1 MVAGV
6 SAVMELPDDAQ
17 RYPGLTPAGEQMLR
31 FLREHPHAPIY
42 RNASGHRLL
51 PEELP
56 QVLAFADAVR
66 DVSVDPRADLGQSW
80 LRDYVGNAMRR
91 VPHYR
96 RYGSAPEQIADL
108 PTVRRGD
115 LARDVAAFVPDD
127 QPLER
132 LINFRTTG
140 LTGQP
145 LLIAS
150 HPQVAARYLA
160 FHERALRRFGIE
172 LSSGPGDVGV
182 MLVGWQ
188 QRCFTYVSVT
198 PQRGECGLAKINLH
212 EDDWRDAAD
221 RGPYI
226 DALKPEVIT
235 GDPLSLAAL
244 LAIDFAHRPR
254 AILSTSMT
262 LLDGL
267 RTALQARF
275 DCPVLDVY
283 SLNEAG
289 PIAVFD
295 PAVDAHVLLQPQMA
309 IEILDGDGEP
319 VSLGERGEIT
329 LTGGFNFCLP
339 LLRYRTGDH
348 AALELRDGEWVL
360 AGLAGRA
367 PVRFR
372 TSGGDWINNIDV
384 THALKPFALPQ
395 YALLQA
401 ADGSLQFDVHGNHG
415 AEIGAVEA
423 ALRAVLGAQS
433 TLKIATHAEPCD
445 KVVQYRSELPEGDQS
460 LAAVAR

>member
-6 SAVMELPDDAQ
+6 NAVVESMSPEDAA
-17 RYPGLTPAGEQMLR
+17 RYPGLTAAGAQMLQR
-31 FLREHPHAPIY
+31 MREHPHAPIF

-51 PEELP
+51 PDELP
-56 QVLAFADAVR
+56 AIHAFAAQVR
-66 DVSVDPRADLGQSW
+66 RAEVDPRADLTQPW
-80 LRDYVGNAMRR
+80 LRERIAHALAR
-91 VPHYR
+91 VPCFR
-96 RYGSAPEQIADL
+96 RYGSPPERLADL
-108 PTVRRGD
+108 PTVTRGD
-115 LARDVAAFVPDD
+115 LARDIAAFVPDD
-127 QPLER
+127 QALDR

-150 HPQVAARYLA
+150 HPVVAARYLA
-160 FHERALRRFGIE
+160 FHERALARFGIE

-212 EDDWRDAAD
+212 ADDWRDPAD

-226 DALKPEVIT
+226 DAMQPEVIT

-244 LAIDFAHRPR
+244 LAIAFAHRPR
-254 AILSTSMT
+254 AIMSTSMA
-262 LLDGL
+262 LLPGL
-267 RTALQARF
+267 RAALAQRF
-275 DCPVLDVY
+275 DCPVLDLY

-295 PAVDAHVLLQPQMA
+295 PALDAHVLLQPEMA
-309 IEILDGDGEP
+309 IEIVNAEGDPLPE
-319 VSLGERGEIT
+319 GERGEIT

-348 AALELRDGEWVL
+348 ASLQRRGGEWVL
-360 AGLAGRA
+360 ADLAGRA

-372 TSGGDWINNIDV
+372 SGSGAWINNIDV

-395 YALLQA
+395 YALLQR
-401 ADGSLQFDVHGNHG
+401 ADGSLEFAVHGFHSTDL
-415 AEIGAVEA
+415 GAVKS
-423 ALRAVLGAQS
+423 ALQSLVGADVPLQ
-433 TLKIATHAEPCD
+433 IEVHPEPCD
-445 KVVQYRSELPEGDQS
+445 KVIQYRSELAGGAVGD
-460 LAAVAR
+460 R

>member
-1 MVAGV
+1 LDQP
-6 SAVMELPDDAQ
+6 SNPEDSN
-17 RYPGLTPAGEQMLR
+17 RYPGLSPSGAQILR
-31 FLREHPHAPIY
+31 RMREHPQAPIY

-51 PEELP
+51 PQELP
-56 QVLAFADAVR
+56 EVLAFAADVR
-66 DVSVDPRADLGQSW
+66 SASVDPRADLSQGW
-80 LRDYVGNAMRR
+80 LPGYVAAALRR

-96 RYGSAPEQIADL
+96 RYGSLPRLLADL
-108 PTVRRGD
+108 PTINRGD

-127 QPLER
+127 QALDR

-150 HPQVAARYLA
+150 HPLVAARYLA
-160 FHERALRRFGIE
+160 FHERALARFGIE
-172 LSSGPGDVGV
+172 LTSGTGDVGV

-212 EDDWRDAAD
+212 EDDWRDPAD

-226 DALKPEVIT
+226 DAMQPEVMT

-244 LAIDFAHRPR
+244 LALAFEHRPR
-254 AILSTSMT
+254 AIMSTSMT
-262 LLDGL
+262 LLPGL
-267 RTALQARF
+267 RTALEQRF
-275 DCPVLDVY
+275 GCPVLDLY

-289 PIAVFD
+289 PVAAFD
-295 PAVDAHVLLQPQMA
+295 PTLDAHVLLQPQMA
-309 IEILDGDGEP
+309 IEIVDADGNPLPEGQ
-319 VSLGERGEIT
+319 RGEIT

-348 AALELRDGEWVL
+348 AALERRDGEWVL

-372 TSGGDWINNIDV
+372 TASGEWINNIDV
-384 THALKPFALPQ
+384 THALKAFALPQ
-395 YALLQA
+395 YALLQR
-401 ADGSLQFDVHGNHG
+401 ADGSLEFDVHGYHG
-415 AEIGAVEA
+415 ADLGAVRA
-423 ALRAVLGAQS
+423 ALLALFGAGVRMQIAV
-433 TLKIATHAEPCD
+433 HPEPCD
-445 KVVQYRSELPEGDQS
+445 KVIQYRSELTDG
-460 LAAVAR
+460 AVGS

>member
-1 MVAGV
+1 M
-6 SAVMELPDDAQ
+6 SPEDAD
-17 RYPGLTPAGEQMLR
+17 RYPGLTPAGAQLLQRM
-31 FLREHPHAPIY
+31 REHPRAPIF

-56 QVLAFADAVR
+56 GIHAFAAEVRRAV
-66 DVSVDPRADLGQSW
+66 VDPRADLSQAW
-80 LRDYVGNAMRR
+80 LRERVSDALAR

-96 RYGSAPEQIADL
+96 RYGSPPVQLADL
-108 PTVRRGD
+108 PTVARGD
-115 LARDVAAFVPDD
+115 LARDIAAFVPDD
-127 QPLER
+127 QALDR

-150 HPQVAARYLA
+150 HPLVAARYLA
-160 FHERALRRFGIE
+160 FHERALARFGVE
-172 LSSGPGDVGV
+172 LSSGPGDIGV

-212 EDDWRDAAD
+212 EDDWHDPAD

-226 DALKPEVIT
+226 DAMHPEVIT

-244 LAIDFAHRPR
+244 LAIEFAHRPR
-254 AILSTSMT
+254 AIMSTSMT
-262 LLDGL
+262 LLPGL
-267 RTALQARF
+267 RAALAQRF
-275 DCPVLDVY
+275 DCPVLDLY

-295 PAVDAHVLLQPQMA
+295 PALDAHVLLQPQMA
-309 IEILDGDGEP
+309 VEIVNASGHPLPE
-319 VSLGERGEIT
+319 GERGEIA

-348 AALELRDGEWVL
+348 ASLQRRGGEWVL
-360 AGLAGRA
+360 ADLAGRA

-372 TSGGDWINNIDV
+372 TASGEWINNIDV

-395 YALLQA
+395 YALLQR
-401 ADGSLQFDVHGNHG
+401 ADEMFEFAVYGFHSADLDAVKSALHGLLGGDVP
-415 AEIGAVEA
+415 
-423 ALRAVLGAQS
+423 LRIEV
-433 TLKIATHAEPCD
+433 HPEPCD
-445 KVVQYRSELPEGDQS
+445 KVVQYRSELAG
-460 LAAVAR
+460 AAVGDG

>member
-1 MVAGV
+1 VFED
-6 SAVMELPDDAQ
+6 SSPTDEQ
-17 RYPGLTPAGEQMLR
+17 RFPGLSAAGAQMLR
-31 FLREHPHAPIY
+31 FLREHPQAPIY

-56 QVLAFADAVR
+56 QVLGFAADVR
-66 DVSVDPRADLGQSW
+66 AAAIDPRADLGQSW
-80 LRDYVGNAMRR
+80 LREYVEKSFAQ

-96 RYGSAPEQIADL
+96 RYGSLPDAFADL
-108 PTVRRGD
+108 PTISRGD
-115 LARDVAAFVPDD
+115 LARDIAAFVPDD
-127 QPLER
+127 QPIER

-150 HPQVAARYLA
+150 HPLVAAHYLA
-160 FHERALRRFGIE
+160 FHERALQRFGIQ
-172 LSSGPGDVGV
+172 LQSGPGDVGV
-182 MLVGWQ
+182 LLVGWQ
-188 QRCFTYVSVT
+188 QRCFTYVSVS

-212 EDDWRDAAD
+212 QDDWRDPAH
-221 RGPYI
+221 RGPYV

-254 AILSTSMT
+254 AIMSTSMT
-262 LLDGL
+262 LLAGL
-267 RTALQARF
+267 RAELELRF
-275 DCPVLDVY
+275 QCPVLDIY

-309 IEILDGDGEP
+309 VEILDDDGQP
-319 VSLGERGEIT
+319 AAPGQRGEIT
-329 LTGGFNFCLP
+329 LSGGFNFCLP

-348 AALELRDGEWVL
+348 AALEQRGGEWVL

-372 TSGGDWINNIDV
+372 TASGASINNIDV
-384 THALKPFALPQ
+384 THVLKPFALPQ
-395 YALLQA
+395 YALLQR
-401 ADGSLQFDVHGNHG
+401 ADGSFQLDLHGRQQVDPG
-415 AEIGAVEA
+415 ALEVAMR
-423 ALRAVLGAQS
+423 ALLGADAQ
-433 TLKIATHAEPCD
+433 LRIAVHTELCD
-445 KVVQYRSELPEGDQS
+445 KLVQYRSELQDGEVG
-460 LAAVAR
+460 A

>member
-6 SAVMELPDDAQ
+6 STVDIDSPTDAE
-17 RYPGLTPAGEQMLR
+17 RYPGLSAAGEALLKRM
-31 FLREHPHAPIY
+31 REHPAAPIY
-42 RNASGHRLL
+42 RNTSGHRLL

-56 QVLAFADAVR
+56 ALQAFADSVR
-66 DVSVDPRADLGQSW
+66 DAVVDPRADLAQHW
-80 LRDYVGNAMRR
+80 LRDYVHQAMTE

-96 RYGSAPEQIADL
+96 RYGSVPDRLTDL
-108 PTVRRGD
+108 PPINRGD
-115 LARDVAAFVPDD
+115 LARDVADFVPDSLGTD
-127 QPLER
+127 R

-150 HPQVAARYLA
+150 HPLVAARYLA

-172 LSSGPGDVGV
+172 LTSGPGDVGV

-212 EDDWRDAAD
+212 ESDWRDPAH
-221 RGPYI
+221 RGAYI
-226 DALKPEVIT
+226 DALRPEVMT

-244 LAIDFAHRPR
+244 LAIEFEHRPR
-254 AILSTSMT
+254 ALMSTSMT
-262 LLDGL
+262 LLAGL
-267 RTALQARF
+267 RNQLEQRF
-275 DCPVLDVY
+275 RCPVLDLY

-289 PIAVFD
+289 PIAVYD
-295 PAVDAHVLLQPQMA
+295 PALDAHVLLQPRMA
-309 IEILDGDGEP
+309 IEILDADGEP
-319 VSLGERGEIT
+319 VATGTRGEIA

-348 AALELRDGEWVL
+348 AALEQRGGEWVL
-360 AGLAGRA
+360 TGLAGRA

-372 TSGGDWINNIDV
+372 TSGGAAINNIDV

-395 YALLQA
+395 YALLQR
-401 ADGSLQFDVHGNHG
+401 ADGSFDFAVYGRQN
-415 AEIGAVEA
+415 ADLGAVEA
-423 ALRAVLGAQS
+423 ALRELLGAAVS
-433 TLKIATHAEPCD
+433 LRVSTHAEPCD
-445 KVVQYRSELPEGDQS
+445 KVVQYGSELVD
-460 LAAVAR
+460 A

>member
-1 MVAGV
+1 MLDD
-6 SAVMELPDDAQ
+6 SSPTDAQ
-17 RYPGLTPAGEQMLR
+17 RYPGLSLAGAEMLR
-31 FLREHPHAPIY
+31 FLREHPQAPIY
-42 RNASGHRLL
+42 RNSSGHRLL

-56 QVLAFADAVR
+56 ALLRFAEQMQAAQ
-66 DVSVDPRADLGQSW
+66 VDPRADFNQAW
-80 LRDYVGNAMRR
+80 LRDYSLRALGQ

-96 RYGSAPEQIADL
+96 RYGSLPARFGDL
-108 PTVRRGD
+108 PTISRGD
-115 LARDVAAFVPDD
+115 LARDITAFVPDD
-127 QPLER
+127 QPTDR
-132 LINFRTTG
+132 MINFRTTG

-150 HPQVAARYLA
+150 HPLVAARYLA

-172 LSSGPGDVGV
+172 LQSGPGDVGV

-212 EDDWRDAAD
+212 EDDWRDPAH

-244 LAIDFAHRPR
+244 LSIDLKHRPR

-262 LLDGL
+262 LLVGL
-267 RTALQARF
+267 RTQLEQRF
-275 DCPVLDVY
+275 GCPVLDVY

-289 PIAVFD
+289 PIAVYD
-295 PAVDAHVLLQPQMA
+295 PDVDAHVLLQPEMA
-309 IEILDGDGEP
+309 VEILDENGEP
-319 VSLGERGEIT
+319 VAPGQRGEIT
-329 LTGGFNFCLP
+329 LSGGFNFCLP

-348 AALELRDGEWVL
+348 AALEQRGGEWVL

-372 TSGGDWINNIDV
+372 TASGHYINNIDI
-384 THALKPFALPQ
+384 THALKPYALPQ
-395 YALLQA
+395 YALLQR
-401 ADGSLQFDVHGNHG
+401 ADGSFQLDLHGLQQVDLAAVAASMRALLG
-415 AEIGAVEA
+415 AGAV
-423 ALRAVLGAQS
+423 LDIAVHEQV
-433 TLKIATHAEPCD
+433 CD
-445 KVVQYRSELPEGDQS
+445 KLLQYRSELQGGEVG
-460 LAAVAR
+460 V

>member
-1 MVAGV
+1 MDPPM
-6 SAVMELPDDAQ
+6 SPEDAD
-17 RYPGLTPAGEQMLR
+17 RYPGLTPAGAQMLEWM
-31 FLREHPHAPIY
+31 REHPHAPIY

-51 PEELP
+51 PDELP
-56 QVLAFADAVR
+56 GIQAFAAEVR
-66 DVSVDPRADLGQSW
+66 RAEVDPRADLTQPW
-80 LRDYVGNAMRR
+80 LREYIAQALAR

-96 RYGSAPEQIADL
+96 RYGSPPDQLADL
-108 PTVRRGD
+108 PTLTRGD
-115 LARDVAAFVPDD
+115 LARDVAQFVPDD
-127 QPLER
+127 QPLDR

-150 HPQVAARYLA
+150 HPLVAARYLA
-160 FHERALRRFGIE
+160 FHQRALARFGIE
-172 LSSGPGDVGV
+172 LTSGPGDVGV

-212 EDDWRDAAD
+212 ECDWRDPAD

-226 DALKPEVIT
+226 DALRPELMT

-244 LAIDFAHRPR
+244 LGIEFDHQPR
-254 AILSTSMT
+254 AIMSTSMA
-262 LLDGL
+262 LLPGL
-267 RTALQARF
+267 RAALAQRF
-275 DCPVLDVY
+275 DCPVLDLY

-295 PAVDAHVLLQPQMA
+295 PALDAHVLLQTQMA
-309 IEILDGDGEP
+309 VEIVNAAGDP
-319 VSLGERGEIT
+319 VAEGERGEIA

-348 AALELRDGEWVL
+348 ASLERRDGEWVL

-372 TSGGDWINNIDV
+372 TGSGEWINNIDV

-395 YALLQA
+395 YALLQR
-401 ADGSLQFDVHGNHG
+401 ADGGLEFDVHSHHG
-415 AEIGAVEA
+415 ADLDAVDA
-423 ALRAVLGAQS
+423 ALRGLFGAEASLQ
-433 TLKIATHAEPCD
+433 IAAHPEPCD
-445 KVVQYRSELPEGDQS
+445 KVVQYRSELADG
-460 LAAVAR
+460 AVG